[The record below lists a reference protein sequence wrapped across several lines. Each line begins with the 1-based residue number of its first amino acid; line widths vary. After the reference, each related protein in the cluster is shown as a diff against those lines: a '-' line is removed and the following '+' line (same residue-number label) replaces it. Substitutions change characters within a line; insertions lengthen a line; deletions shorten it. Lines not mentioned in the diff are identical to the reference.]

1 MTTMK
6 DVAQYFAGQDTD
18 VIIYSGAIERG
29 GYDEFTDILPAQ
41 KRDNLL
47 LVLCTYGGNPDAGY
61 RIARAAIHHYGSA
74 NFKILVPSHCKS
86 AGTLICIGAYE
97 LIMADRAELGPL
109 DVQLQK
115 QDEIFQQSSGLDI
128 LRGVTYLQQEAL
140 QSFKSYLLDI
150 NGGSGLS
157 TKIASEI
164 SSKLVIGLYE
174 PLFAQIDPV
183 RLGEMNAA
191 LQIAHDYGTRLNEK
205 SKSLKSGSLRTL
217 ISEYPTHGFVID
229 RAEARTLFERV
240 AEPNEMEA
248 CLAKFVNDRIWAK
261 TRQGKPTVLDFIEFF
276 TSDEPEGTPDDAA
289 NSPEAVN
296 ANGSTEAAD
305 QLDAPGVDAGPAGEH
320 GEQQPSVGDE
330 QNDAGTNEG
339 DQVGQVAA

>member
-1 MTTMK
+1 MSPIEK
-6 DVAQYFAGQDTD
+6 CAEYFKAEDTD
-18 VIIYSGAIERG
+18 VLIYAGSIDRS
-29 GYDEFTDILPAQ
+29 GYDDFTDALPKANRT
-41 KRDNLL
+41 KLL
-47 LVLCTYGGNPDAGY
+47 LVLCTYGGDPDAGY
-61 RIARAAIHHYGSA
+61 RIARAAVHHYGCQ
-74 NFKILVPSHCKS
+74 NFRILIPSYCKS
-86 AGTLICIGAYE
+86 AGTLICIGAHE
-97 LIMADRAELGPL
+97 LVMADRAELGPL

-174 PLFAQIDPV
+174 PLFSQVDPI

-191 LQIAHDYGTRLNEK
+191 LQIANDYGTRLNEK
-205 SKSLKSGSLRTL
+205 SKSLKAKSLKTL

-240 AEPNEMEA
+240 VEPNEMEG
-248 CLAKFVNDRIWAK
+248 CLATFVHDRIWPK
-261 TRQGKPTVLDFIEFF
+261 TRQGKPTVIDFIKLFED
-276 TSDEPEGTPDDAA
+276 DEPEEERQNAEDV
-289 NSPEAVN
+289 PES
-296 ANGSTEAAD
+296 GAAD
-305 QLDAPGVDAGPAGEH
+305 ADAGAPSASGAPGADGRPAEEH
-320 GEQQPSVGDE
+320 GQQQPPIGHE
-330 QNDAGTNEG
+330 QNDAGPDEG
-339 DQVGQVAA
+339 N